1 MAGAFGKYQA
11 EVEKFKNDYGVNFTF
26 ERYEKEVKG
35 RKSDPR
41 PENAAYKGVFLS
53 LYREAIDNRIT
64 KRSDKMLDPLTFFH
78 DFEMLMNN
86 YRDHCKGTGRNAP
99 DPNGGWKD
107 FNEVADA
114 MQDEISDIKPVKAE
128 YVQDL
133 YRERKLRLRDMRK
146 DLNEMKNSKPLSA
159 EALSRVFAYRRALQ
173 RVVDDRRESFWDR
186 ARNWIQFRA
195 EKRELKAMN
204 AFIDQNRNSDIYKQ
218 AGAFDDEDIVTE
230 AKESLTSAK
239 ENIVLAEK
247 LEKERELE
255 RIRARE
261 KELEA
266 KRDAKTKAEKL
277 MENSTQAEAIKKE
290 ILAIFDK
297 TKMNSGLKKLACDA
311 VYKSS
316 VDSVKAIWNAVDGKS
331 GDDLETALK
340 SGMEDMFIGTHT
352 FIFPFFDQQNGLVEA
367 QKITDMMLKQFSPI
381 AFDEK
386 LAKYGDSYFINHTSV
401 ETIGRLA
408 KIDDF
413 EVARSLLIDAK
424 DALKN
429 DRVNLDLS
437 ADFVEKDNGEKKSPK
452 IEEPTAPTLGT
463 NVKP

>member
-1 MAGAFGKYQA
+1 M
-11 EVEKFKNDYGVNFTF
+11 
-26 ERYEKEVKG
+26 
-35 RKSDPR
+35 S
-41 PENAAYKGVFLS
+41 
-53 LYREAIDNRIT
+53 
-64 KRSDKMLDPLTFFH
+64 
-78 DFEMLMNN
+78 
-86 YRDHCKGTGRNAP
+86 
-99 DPNGGWKD
+99 
-107 FNEVADA
+107 
-114 MQDEISDIKPVKAE
+114 
-128 YVQDL
+128 
-133 YRERKLRLRDMRK
+133 
-146 DLNEMKNSKPLSA
+146 
-159 EALSRVFAYRRALQ
+159 
-173 RVVDDRRESFWDR
+173 
-186 ARNWIQFRA
+186 
-195 EKRELKAMN
+195 

-230 AKESLTSAK
+230 AKESLKSAK

-261 KELEA
+261 KELDA

-463 NVKP
+463 NVRP